1 MKTDEPLLDPNIK
14 IQYTIKRYH
23 KRTRLIDVSVICRD
37 ALWSKEIS
45 KEKLDFT
52 SKFWVFFIFSVKSR
66 VAPSWQHVC
75 CHFLCQLNLSESWF
89 DRSGKRFQSPAG
101 FCRRKTENM
110 SVYTFCFLSK
120 FCRSNSKLSHLDQ
133 ESERLEINLSKKLI

>member
-1 MKTDEPLLDPNIK
+1 MKTDEQLLDPNIWRTK
-14 IQYTIKRYH
+14 YNKKYH
-23 KRTRLIDVSVICRD
+23 KSTRLIDVSVICRD

-52 SKFWVFFIFSVKSR
+52 SKFWVFFIFSIKSR
-66 VAPSWQHVC
+66 VAPSWQHFC
-75 CHFLCQLNLSESWF
+75 CQFLCQLNLSESWI

-101 FCRRKTENM
+101 FFRTKTENM
-110 SVYTFCFLSK
+110 NVYTFCFLCK
-120 FCRSNSKLSHLDQ
+120 FFRSNSKLSHLDQ